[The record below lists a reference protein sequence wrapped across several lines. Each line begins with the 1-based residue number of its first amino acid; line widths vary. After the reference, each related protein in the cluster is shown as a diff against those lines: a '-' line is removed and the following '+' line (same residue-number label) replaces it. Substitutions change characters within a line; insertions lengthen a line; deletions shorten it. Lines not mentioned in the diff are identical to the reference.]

1 MLTMLTSAAGRYRC
15 LSVVAVLI
23 APLSAG
29 AEAVA
34 TKSAVV
40 NQVIEVELEAQ
51 AEQADPF
58 NTVTVDAIVTT
69 PSGATLR
76 VPAFWAGGK
85 SWKFRY
91 SSLEAGEHRW
101 ETEASAA
108 ADGGLNGVQG
118 VFSIAKPQAADA
130 GRALPLRV
138 SDDKRHFV
146 LPDGKPFLW
155 IGDTCWMGL
164 TSRLPW
170 PDGFKHY
177 VADRKAKGFNVV
189 QIVAGLYPDMPPLD
203 PRGENEAGLPWT
215 KDYATIRP
223 EYFDLADRRIAHLVE
238 QGMTPCVVGAWG
250 FHMPTMGVDK
260 LSQHWRYVIA
270 RWGAYPVV
278 WCAAGEVNLPYYL
291 APGFPFD
298 DREQVT
304 KWTEVTRHLRETDPF
319 HRPISTHPTGLGRL
333 SARGSIDD
341 QSLIDFDMLQTGH
354 GDLTSLAPTIETARW
369 TYSQQPTMPFL
380 NSEVC
385 YEGING
391 GCGDY
396 VQRLFAWSSLLSGAA
411 GHTYGANGIWQA
423 NQKGQPFGK
432 SPHGGDYGHI
442 PWDEA
447 LLLPGSTQV
456 GIAGKI
462 LRGLPWERFVPRQ
475 EWATCDAVDGPPQ
488 WGHWIWSDESDA
500 TVDAA
505 DGARYF
511 RHVVELPKAEL
522 QDATLW
528 VGCDNA
534 AIVWFNGKKL
544 GKQTGWQPVGRF
556 NVPAKLQHAGKNVIA
571 IEAVNEPA
579 PFDNNP
585 AGLLATFITPHR
597 KEADVTDATWR
608 VSNAA
613 DEGWRDEEFGDS
625 EWSVA
630 RELAEHG
637 AGPWGSTSV
646 GGNQFLVPYS
656 AGLPDGSIRLVYIPA
671 SGAVLK
677 LHELERGGEW
687 TAQWIDPRNGSNA
700 GPPIHVTAGDAGD
713 WQPPAPPEAGR
724 DWLLLL
730 RQWEKK

>member
-1 MLTMLTSAAGRYRC
+1 MIAKFYCAA
-15 LSVVAVLI
+15 VAVLI
-23 APLSAG
+23 ATGASAEPL
-29 AEAVA
+29 A
-34 TKSAVV
+34 TQRGGV
-40 NQVIEVELEAQ
+40 NQVLEVSLESR
-51 AEQADPF
+51 AEHADPF
-58 NTVTVDAIVTT
+58 NDVTLDAVVTT
-69 PSGATLR
+69 PSGASLR

-91 SSLEAGEHRW
+91 SSLEPGEHRW
-101 ETEASAA
+101 QTEASET
-108 ADGGLNGVQG
+108 ADAGLHGVQG
-118 VFSIAKPQAADA
+118 VFRVAKPQAADA
-130 GRALPLRV
+130 GRALPLRI
-138 SDDKRHFV
+138 SDDRRHFV

-215 KDYATIRP
+215 KDYSTIRP

-238 QGMTPCVVGAWG
+238 QGITPCVVGAWG
-250 FHMPTMGVDK
+250 YHMPYMGVEK

-298 DREQVT
+298 DREQVA
-304 KWTEVTRHLRETDPF
+304 KWTEVTRNLRETDPF

-333 SARGSIDD
+333 SARGAIDD

-354 GDLTSLAPTIETARW
+354 GDMASLGPTIETARW
-369 TYSQQPTMPFL
+369 TYAQQPTMPFL

-391 GCGDY
+391 GCHDY

-423 NQKGQPFGK
+423 NQKGQPFGP

-447 LLLPGSTQV
+447 LLLPGSTHV

-462 LRGLPWERFVPRQ
+462 LRGLPWERFEPHQ
-475 EWATCDAVDGPPQ
+475 EWATFEAASSPQ
-488 WGHWIWSDESDA
+488 AWGEWIWTDEGDSTIDA
-500 TVDAA
+500 P

-511 RHVVELPKAEL
+511 RRVFSVTKSDEQP
-522 QDATLW
+522 QATLW
-528 VGCDNA
+528 IGCDNA
-534 AIVWFNGKKL
+534 AEVWLNGTKL
-544 GKQTGWQPVGRF
+544 GEQTGWQPAGRF
-556 NVPAKLQHAGKNVIA
+556 AIDPKLLKPGMNCL
-571 IEAVNEPA
+571 AVRAENQPA
-579 PFDNNP
+579 PFEHNP
-585 AGLLATFITPHR
+585 AGLLATLELKYSRSDSPVVQSDDKWR
-597 KEADVTDATWR
+597 WSAEA
-608 VSNAA
+608 S
-613 DEGWRDEEFGDS
+613 EGWLNADFNDGQWGQVRK
-625 EWSVA
+625 A
-630 RELAEHG
+630 AEYG
-637 AGPWGSTSV
+637 AAPWGPAETS
-646 GGNQFLVPYS
+646 GNPFVVPYS
-656 AGLPDGSIRLVYIPA
+656 AGLPDGSVRLIYVPA
-671 SGAVLK
+671 SSATLK
-677 LHELERGGEW
+677 LHHLGSGAKWR
-687 TAQWIDPRNGSNA
+687 TVWIDPRRYPVGL
-700 GPPIHVTAGDAGD
+700 PVITTANNDGD
-713 WQPPAPPEAGR
+713 WQPSLPESGR
-724 DWLLLL
+724 DWLLHMTPAAG
-730 RQWEKK
+730 K